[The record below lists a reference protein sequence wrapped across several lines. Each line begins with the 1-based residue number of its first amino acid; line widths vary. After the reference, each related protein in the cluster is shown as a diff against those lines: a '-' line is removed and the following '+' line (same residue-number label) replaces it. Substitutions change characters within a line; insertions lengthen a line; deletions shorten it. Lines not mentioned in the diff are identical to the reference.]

1 MAYVQIQWT
10 SDSLAEAKQIAKEL
24 VRKKWVACANILP
37 YVDSFYLW
45 DGKMQEEKEVKVFFK
60 TKDELFPKVRDYII
74 QHASYDVPEVSKIP
88 ITDANPDYIT
98 WLFEHL
104 AEEESV

>member
-10 SDSLAEAKQIAKEL
+10 SDSLDEAKQIAKEL
-24 VRKKWVACANILP
+24 VRKRWVACANILP
-37 YVDSFYLW
+37 YVDSFYLF
-45 DGKMQEEKEVKVFFK
+45 DGKMQEAKEVKVFFK
-60 TKDELFPKVRDYII
+60 TKDELFAKVRDYIM
-74 QHASYDVPEVSKIP
+74 QHASYDVPEISKIP

-98 WLFEHL
+98 WLFEQL